1 MLATTSAPP
10 VTQRAGGGGLGQH
23 WPCGPLV
30 QQATAASRGQECLIP
45 ERRVISELSVLPR
58 NHCPVQ
64 GEEGP
69 QSGSIGSGWVELHAG
84 GKHSRLMEAFKDFS
98 LEFSALSSSV
108 SFSICSLSFLTRKIS
123 FSICAI
129 SLSSCFERC
138 SISRTGRQLSID
150 NHERHGGSDPGDAP
164 LLLEVDAAS
173 AEGDV
178 VIGGEQRNQADGDA
192 AQGLEEPE
200 AIKAGPAARGW
211 VPVCRNRSF
220 HAAA

>member
-1 MLATTSAPP
+1 
-10 VTQRAGGGGLGQH
+10 
-23 WPCGPLV
+23 V
-30 QQATAASRGQECLIP
+30 QQATAASRGQEFLIA
-45 ERRVISELSVLPR
+45 ERRVISELSVLRRR
-58 NHCPVQ
+58 NHCPAQ

-69 QSGSIGSGWVELHAG
+69 QSGSIGRGWVELHAG

-98 LEFSALSSSV
+98 LEVSALSSSV
-108 SFSICSLSFLTRKIS
+108 SFSICSLSFLTCKISFSICSLSFLTRKIS

-211 VPVCRNRSF
+211 VPVCRDRSVL
-220 HAAA
+220 AAA